1 MKILIVEDEPAAAQR
16 MRRLLTEVRPDAVV
30 LRVVE
35 SVHEA
40 VEWFA
45 AHEAPDLA
53 FFDVQLAD
61 GESFKVFERTTVD
74 CPVVF
79 TTAYDAHALKA
90 FRVNAVDYL
99 LKPIK
104 AAELRE
110 AIERVER
117 LGPVRDLAALA
128 PPSARED
135 SDVPHAFI
143 KRFLIRYGD
152 HFRVVVPDDIAYI
165 HSLEKNTFLR
175 TREGRDLP
183 LDESLDRLEKQLD
196 PEKFHRINRQVITH
210 IQAIKELLAYSKSRV
225 KVILDPAYGQD
236 AVVSSERSAAF
247 KRWLSGQ

>member
-1 MKILIVEDEPAAAQR
+1 MKVLIVEDEPAAAQR
-16 MRRLLTEVRPDAVV
+16 MRRLLAEVEPDAVV

-35 SVHEA
+35 TVREA
-40 VEWFA
+40 VAWFTDN
-45 AHEAPDLA
+45 EAPDVA

-61 GESFKVFERTTVD
+61 GESFAVFERVGVD
-74 CPVVF
+74 CPVIF
-79 TTAYDAHALKA
+79 TTAYDAHALQA

-104 AAELRE
+104 AEDLQE
-110 AIERVER
+110 ALGRVR
-117 LGPVRDLAALA
+117 RTGLVRDHSALSTHRPPQAEEA
-128 PPSARED
+128 PQ
-135 SDVPHAFI
+135 AFI

-183 LDESLDRLEKQLD
+183 LDESLDRLERQLD

-236 AVVSSERSAAF
+236 AVVSSERSAGF

>member
-1 MKILIVEDEPAAAQR
+1 MKVLIVEDEPAAAQR
-16 MRRLLTEVRPDAVV
+16 MRRLLAEVEPDAVV

-35 SVHEA
+35 TVREA
-40 VEWFA
+40 VAWFTDN
-45 AHEAPDLA
+45 EAPDVA

-61 GESFKVFERTTVD
+61 GESFAVFERVAVD
-74 CPVVF
+74 CPVIF
-79 TTAYDAHALKA
+79 TTAYDAHALQA

-104 AAELRE
+104 AEDLQE
-110 AIERVER
+110 ALGRVR
-117 LGPVRDLAALA
+117 RTGLVRDHSALSTQRPQQAGEA
-128 PPSARED
+128 PQ
-135 SDVPHAFI
+135 AFI

-183 LDESLDRLEKQLD
+183 LDESLDRLERQLD

-236 AVVSSERSAAF
+236 AVVSSERSAGF

>member
-1 MKILIVEDEPAAAQR
+1 MKVLIVEDEPAAAQR
-16 MRRLLTEVRPDAVV
+16 MRRLLAEVEPEAVV

-35 SVHEA
+35 TVREA

-45 AHEAPDLA
+45 NNEAPDLA

-61 GESFKVFERTTVD
+61 GESFAVFERASVE

-79 TTAYDAHALKA
+79 TTAYDAHALQA

-104 AAELRE
+104 AEELRE
-110 AIERVER
+110 AIARVQR
-117 LGPVRDLAALA
+117 LGLVRDHTALSTSAAHDGGEG
-128 PPSARED
+128 PR
-135 SDVPHAFI
+135 AFI

-165 HSLEKNTFLR
+165 HSMEKNTFLR

-196 PEKFHRINRQVITH
+196 PEMFHRINRQVITH
-210 IQAIKELLAYSKSRV
+210 IRSIKELLAYSKSRV

-236 AVVSSERSAAF
+236 AVVSSERSAGF

>member
-1 MKILIVEDEPAAAQR
+1 MKVLIVEDEPAAAQR
-16 MRRLLTEVRPDAVV
+16 MRRLLAEVEPEAVV

-35 SVHEA
+35 TVREA

-45 AHEAPDLA
+45 TNEAPDLA

-61 GESFKVFERTTVD
+61 GESFAVFERATVE

-79 TTAYDAHALKA
+79 TTAYDAHALQA

-104 AAELRE
+104 AGDLRE
-110 AIERVER
+110 AIDRVRR
-117 LGPVRDLAALA
+117 LGLVRDHAALSATAAHDGA
-128 PPSARED
+128 PEPR
-135 SDVPHAFI
+135 AFI

-196 PEKFHRINRQVITH
+196 PEVFHRINRQVITH
-210 IQAIKELLAYSKSRV
+210 IRSIKELLAYSKSRV
-225 KVILDPAYGQD
+225 KVILDPAYGHD